1 MVAKKADA
9 GTIEIHTV
17 KQGRIKLRMIG
28 RTPLYFNS
36 MSSKAMRDLLIGG
49 GKKTAAEKKEIKHNP
64 EQEFPSSPA
73 RAVGR
78 ECGYGPRLGAW
89 WGRRVA
95 AAPSSRS
102 LGRAA
107 AEGEA
112 LAADEARPDNC
123 LP

>member
-64 EQEFPSSPA
+64 NRNSVRVCTPRKLVIPISASLR
-73 RAVGR
+73 RA
-78 ECGYGPRLGAW
+78 L
-89 WGRRVA
+89 
-95 AAPSSRS
+95 
-102 LGRAA
+102 RAQWLRQHWKL
-107 AEGEA
+107 
-112 LAADEARPDNC
+112 LA
-123 LP
+123 